1 MRSKADIQ
9 TTPTSCPDRGPER
22 EPLEGWGQGRR
33 AATSPLPGWT
43 PGLLGSWAAAGV
55 KVAPELRSAFHG
67 RPRPSQSSGSDQLRR
82 GLPPPPPQASW
93 PLVPGSRLLA
103 SSASLPGLPKP
114 SQVCPWGPRLPLRR
128 PEPS

>member
-22 EPLEGWGQGRR
+22 DPLEGWGQGRR

-67 RPRPSQSSGSDQLRR
+67 RPRPSQRWRAKGHCREVTVSKGAPLCSQQGSCVLGFHMGLRKRGSGAQ
-82 GLPPPPPQASW
+82 G
-93 PLVPGSRLLA
+93 
-103 SSASLPGLPKP
+103 
-114 SQVCPWGPRLPLRR
+114 
-128 PEPS
+128 